1 MLFNSFDFLVFFPL
15 VTALYFVAAPP
26 SDRGLGQRWMILLSA
41 SCIFYMWFVPE
52 YILILAATIIVDYT
66 ATILIESSKG
76 KIRRNYLIVSL
87 IMTCAILFVFKYFNF
102 FNANFHFVAKS
113 LGLNYPIG
121 MLNIILPIGLSFH
134 TFQSLSYVIE
144 VYRGNQKAERH
155 FGIFALY
162 VMFYPQLV
170 AGPIERP
177 QHLLHQF
184 RKHYTFEYSRAVE
197 GLRLMAWGMF
207 KKVVIADRL
216 ALVVNSVYNFPEE
229 QDGVSFSIGA
239 IFFAFQIYCDFSG
252 YSDIAVGSAKVM
264 GFQLT
269 NNFRGPFFS
278 KTTSEFWQR
287 WHISL
292 ATWCRDYLYIP
303 MGGNRCS
310 KFRAQFNL
318 LATFLISGL
327 WHGANWT
334 YVAYGGLNGLY
345 IIFSKWTSPL
355 RTQLFEGKFMEISP
369 RIFKFYQVTV
379 TFVLFFLGL
388 ILFRS
393 STLSQAIDILSRLHH
408 GWWRFLCLLIEGEWR
423 LNGRDLLQLDETN
436 QSLVVSFLLIL
447 FLIWID
453 ILQQK
458 KGIETILTG
467 THWIVRWSF
476 YFFMIF
482 SLIFLG
488 VYGENQFIYFQF

>member
-15 VTALYFVAAPP
+15 VTALYFIATPP
-26 SDRGLGQRWMILLSA
+26 SETGLGQRWVVLLAA
-41 SCIFYMWFVPE
+41 SCAFYMWLIPK
-52 YILILAATIIVDYT
+52 YILILAVTIVVDFV
-66 ATILIESSKG
+66 AAILIENCTGSK
-76 KIRRNYLIVSL
+76 RRNYLIVSL
-87 IMTCAILFVFKYFNF
+87 LTTCSILFFFKYFNF
-102 FNANFHFVAKS
+102 FNSNFLFIAKS
-113 LGLNYPIG
+113 LGLNYSIG

-134 TFQSLSYVIE
+134 TFQSMSYVIE

-155 FGIFALY
+155 FGIFSLY

-184 RKHYTFEYSRAVE
+184 REHYTFSYSRAVE
-197 GLRLMAWGMF
+197 GLRLMAWGLF
-207 KKVVIADRL
+207 KKIVIADRL
-216 ALVVNSVYNFPEE
+216 ALVVDSAYNFPGD
-229 QDGVSFSIGA
+229 QDGVSFSIAA

-252 YSDIAVGSAKVM
+252 YSDIAVGSARVM
-264 GFQLT
+264 GFDLT
-269 NNFRGPFFS
+269 NNFKGPFFS

-292 ATWCRDYLYIP
+292 ASWWRDYLYIP

-310 KFRAQFNL
+310 KIRAQFNL
-318 LATFLISGL
+318 FATFFISGL

-345 IIFSKWTSPL
+345 IIFSKWTGPL
-355 RTQLFEGKFMEISP
+355 RTQMFEGKFMEISP
-369 RIFKFYQVTV
+369 RIFKLYQVIV

-393 STLSQAIDILSRLHH
+393 STLAQALDIILRLHH
-408 GWWRFLCLLIEGEWR
+408 GWWRFFYLMIQNNWKFTDRNLLR
-423 LNGRDLLQLDETN
+423 LDESL
-436 QSLVVSFLLIL
+436 QSLIGSFLLIS
-447 FLIWID
+447 FLIWVD
-453 ILQQK
+453 VLQRK
-458 KGIETILTG
+458 KGIEIILTG
-467 THWIVRWSF
+467 THWMVRWSF
-476 YFFMIF
+476 YFFVIF